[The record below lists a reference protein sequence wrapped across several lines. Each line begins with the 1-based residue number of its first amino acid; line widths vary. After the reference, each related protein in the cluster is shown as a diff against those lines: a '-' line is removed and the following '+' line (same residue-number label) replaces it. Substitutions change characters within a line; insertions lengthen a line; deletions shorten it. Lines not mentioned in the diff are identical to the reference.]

1 MPSDTSSSRNTS
13 TPDAAARAEVAP
25 TDPSP
30 PAVDLSALPPIESI
44 TASTDIRPF
53 LAPGVPAELTRAAL
67 RRVWV
72 TDPKIRDFIG
82 IAENQWDFTADN
94 AIPGFGPLSPLDD
107 VRRLVAQVMGE
118 RTAAPEARVP
128 EPEGHLLQDHDN
140 PAVSAADCSIEHA
153 VPDVSA
159 RPHQD
164 ANPDGAVGRVEKEAD
179 VAAQQDIAAT
189 PPAKRSH
196 GGALPE

>member
-1 MPSDTSSSRNTS
+1 MEGVEG
-13 TPDAAARAEVAP
+13 AR
-25 TDPSP
+25 
-30 PAVDLSALPPIESI
+30 
-44 TASTDIRPF
+44 DICLF
-53 LAPGVPAELTRAAL
+53 LGPGVPGGLPRAAL
-67 RRVWV
+67 GRVWV
-72 TDPKIRDFIG
+72 PDPKIRDFIG
-82 IAENQWDFTADN
+82 IAETQGDFTADN

-118 RTAAPEARVP
+118 RTAAPEAPAP
-128 EPEGHLLQDHDN
+128 EPEGHLSQDHDN

-153 VPDVSA
+153 VPDVSV

-164 ANPDGAVGRVEKEAD
+164 ANPDGAAGRGENEAD

-189 PPAKRSH
+189 APAKRSH